1 MAIRDGGAT
10 VLVGWGS
17 YMPNWLAHEHQEATM
32 DQSKVMVG
40 VEDDGGSLATCGRAV
55 RWHSRVS
62 DYGKV
67 VEVQLWRIGRRG
79 DEGKSSGAQ
88 ELARGEVMESCPQPW
103 SSTALSAWRWGKFQ
117 IGAWP
122 CMVQGWVGS
131 GSERT

>member
-55 RWHSRVS
+55 RWHGRVS
-62 DYGKV
+62 N
-67 VEVQLWRIGRRG
+67 
-79 DEGKSSGAQ
+79 EGKAVAVRLRHTG
-88 ELARGEVMESCPQPW
+88 
-103 SSTALSAWRWGKFQ
+103 
-117 IGAWP
+117 
-122 CMVQGWVGS
+122 
-131 GSERT
+131 